1 MIHVMTDLTIDIQDH
16 YRFVSFCAGR
26 PVNSFDHRLSC
37 LCKAYPGSED
47 RFFQFIGLSFFVK
60 ERRQLRIMENERNLR
75 TMPCNL
81 TVQKRKLI
89 RQLIG
94 ISDTFRCSQRS
105 LINSMVG
112 RRKMVSTDRRSTGDF
127 PGYAF
132 FVKSQQFF
140 RMFSILF
147 LQHLHGLFSWNAVFS
162 RNSRTEIKLAQCCSD
177 QKRDR
182 LRMLRKA
189 MLHRSPR

>member
-16 YRFVSFCAGR
+16 HRFVSFCASR

-60 ERRQLRIMENERNLR
+60 ERRQLRIMKNERDFR

-94 ISDTFRCSQRS
+94 ISDTFRCSATFFDKFYGRQAENGIHRQE
-105 LINSMVG
+105 IN
-112 RRKMVSTDRRSTGDF
+112 RRFSRIR
-127 PGYAF
+127 F

-140 RMFSILF
+140 RVFSILF
-147 LQHLHGLFSWNAVFS
+147 LQHLHSLFSWNAVFS
-162 RNSRTEIKLAQCCSD
+162 RNSRIRNQTRPVLF
-177 QKRDR
+177 
-182 LRMLRKA
+182 
-189 MLHRSPR
+189 RSEAGSSSHAP